1 MDKKQ
6 NHSKKRKII
15 MIFALAVWCVLI
27 VIGILNR
34 NKLTVDVILNFTP
47 QNVFA
52 AMLVILCFFA
62 LKTLSVFFFSGVIFA
77 ASGMLFDLPVAIITN
92 ILGVL
97 VMISEGYLIGR
108 ALGGDLVH
116 SISEKYPKIRPI
128 LRLQAD
134 KPLAFTF
141 LMRMLKVINFDI
153 GSMYLGAS
161 GTRFLPCAA
170 GSVLGM
176 SPGIIIY
183 AVVGDSLSSM
193 SKSGLIGAGIAYAI
207 VALVAFLML
216 CYLVKHSKDPDGD

>member
-1 MDKKQ
+1 MEEKQ

-15 MIFALAVWCVLI
+15 TIIALAVWCVLI

-108 ALGGDLVH
+108 TLGGDLVNN
-116 SISEKYPKIRPI
+116 ISEKYPKIRPI

-134 KPLAFTF
+134 KPLVFTF
-141 LMRMLKVINFDI
+141 LMRIMKVINFDI